1 MLFDSGS
8 ECDRT
13 MLNYLEDYPFSWV
26 FDIWAL
32 GMLLLELLVGYP
44 LSMRPELIEIGREPS
59 SNPIFSPT

>member
-1 MLFDSGS
+1 
-8 ECDRT
+8 